1 MAPWHG
7 VIGINYHRIG
17 DGRRSVYDRGLW
29 SATVEDLDAQLRW
42 LKAHVDVIEPADIPR
57 ALRSKRGRHAVV
69 TFDDGYRDNYTDALP
84 VLLAHR
90 VKATFFITTGFI
102 DSPRVPFWDEIAWM
116 VRTGRNTLLN
126 IPGFFPAP
134 LLVDEPEREHAIRR
148 LLKTWW
154 TLPTDRTSEY
164 LLAIG
169 EATGSGRLLAD
180 TETLQGNWM
189 TWDMVRGLHA
199 SGMTIGGHTV
209 NHPIMA
215 RLSREQQMTEIT
227 GCERRLREEL
237 GIAMQTFAYPFG
249 ARDAFNADS
258 RECLQERGV
267 LTAFSYYGGIRKTS
281 AWEDLDIPRF
291 AVEQSTSLAE
301 FRANVMFPWTT

>member
-1 MAPWHG
+1 MVRWHG

-29 SATVEDLDAQLRW
+29 SATVEGLDAQLRW
-42 LKAHVDVIEPADIPR
+42 LKANFDVIEPGEIPL
-57 ALRSKRGRHAVV
+57 ALGRKRGRHALL
-69 TFDDGYRDNYTDALP
+69 TFDDGYRDNYSDALP
-84 VLLAHR
+84 VLLAQKL
-90 VKATFFITTGFI
+90 KATFFITTGFI

-116 VRTGRNTLLN
+116 VRSGRNTSLA
-126 IPGFFPAP
+126 IPAFFPSP
-134 LLVDEPEREHAIRR
+134 LLVDEPEREHVIRR
-148 LLKTWW
+148 LLNTYW
-154 TLPTDRTSEY
+154 TLPTDRTGEY

-169 EATGSGRLLAD
+169 EATGSGRLLEDA
-180 TETLQGNWM
+180 ETLQGNWM
-189 TWDMVRGLHA
+189 TWDMVRELHA

-249 ARDAFNADS
+249 VRDAFNADS
-258 RECLQERGV
+258 RECLRERGV
-267 LTAFSYYGGIRKTS
+267 LTAFSYYGGIRKIS
-281 AWEDLDIPRF
+281 EWEDLDIPRF
-291 AVEQSTSLAE
+291 AIEQSTSLAE
-301 FRANVMFPWTT
+301 FRANVMFPWAT